1 MEPEIVEINK
11 VNEIAPIEKKE
22 IKEVQQTIVPKTITI
37 IENLRASE
45 EEFMNVLKVLS
56 PGTNFRSGLDGILRA
71 KKGALLVV
79 ENDFVLP
86 LIDGGFKI
94 NCRLTP
100 QKLVELSKMDGAI
113 VLSHDLKRINYAN
126 VLLTPDSKIRTAET
140 GTKHKAAERTA
151 KQTGSI
157 VVAVSERKNEVNI
170 FYKNIKYHLKETD
183 ELLRKVNEHI
193 QILEKQRE
201 LFENHVGKLN
211 KLEIKNN
218 SSLFHAVNVIQKGMM
233 IQKIANDIKRNIMEL
248 GTEGVLLKTRFKEIL
263 SDVERETHL
272 VAKDYTSLN
281 LKRSK
286 ALLDVMTYD
295 DILDKENILSVLGH
309 SEYRKMPLKGW
320 RILSKTFLHEDEV
333 AQILKEIKEF
343 EKIQSNKDEVA
354 RLLGN
359 ERARLFY
366 EEIERLKLFLGSQ

>member
-1 MEPEIVEINK
+1 METEITEN
-11 VNEIAPIEKKE
+11 IEKIEK
-22 IKEVQQTIVPKTITI
+22 KEVQQTIVPPKAAPV
-37 IENLRASE
+37 IENLKASE
-45 EEFMNVLKVLS
+45 EEFIGILKVLS
-56 PGTNFRSGLDGILRA
+56 PGTNLRSGLDGILRA
-71 KKGALLVV
+71 KKGALIVV
-79 ENDFVLP
+79 ENEFLTP
-86 LIDGGFKI
+86 LLDGGFKI

-113 VLSHDLKRINYAN
+113 ALSSDLKRISFAN

-151 KQTGSI
+151 KQTGTI

-183 ELLRKVNEHI
+183 ELLRKVNEHV

-201 LFENHVGKLN
+201 LFENYVGKLN

-233 IQKIANDIKRNIMEL
+233 IQKIAHDIKRNIIEL
-248 GTEGVLLKTRFKEIL
+248 GTEGILLKTRFKEIL

-286 ALLDVMTYD
+286 ALLDAMTYD

-309 SEYRKMPLKGW
+309 SEYKKIPLKGW
-320 RILSKTFLHEDEV
+320 RILSKTFLQEEEI
-333 AQILKEIKEF
+333 ALILKEINEF
-343 EKIQSNKDEVA
+343 EKIPASKELLA
-354 RLLGN
+354 SMLGN
-359 ERARLFY
+359 ERANMLH
-366 EEIERLKLFLGSQ
+366 EEIERLKLVLSSQ